1 MLYDMVFEGGGAKGT
16 VFVGAMQELQSRGH
30 TPGRLLGTSAG
41 SIMAALLAAGYQT
54 DEMQQALTEKQNGQ
68 PVFLGFLQI
77 PPPLTQDQIA
87 HSTVRDLL
95 RKVDVKLIPDFLEN
109 QLDNAI
115 AEALATSSYTNR
127 IFSFLELGG
136 FYAADTFLTWL
147 KGKLNSGIYPL
158 ERGAHKKGEQRNF
171 GDMNLAEFFEA
182 TGVDLSVVA
191 ANTRDREMLI
201 LNHRTAPD
209 LPAAWAVRMSMS
221 LPLVWQE
228 VVWQPEWGKYR
239 GVDISGCSV
248 VDGGL
253 LSNFPI
259 ELFLS
264 NQPQVTG
271 VMGDLVAGE
280 QNVLG
285 FLIDETIEVPG
296 APPLETKENAFQVSE
311 LRPVSRVTNLV
322 NTMLQAHDKNVIES
336 FERFVIR
343 LPAKGFGT
351 IEFGMSDER
360 RNALIAAGRQATA
373 TYFDRL
379 EAGASF
385 GVGEATDPAVSSA
398 ADRIAARM
406 LSR

>member
-16 VFVGAMQELQSRGH
+16 VFVGAMQELQKRGH
-30 TPGRLLGTSAG
+30 MPGRLLGTSAG
-41 SIMAALLAAGYQT
+41 SIMATLLAAGYQI
-54 DEMQQALTEKQNGQ
+54 DEMGQALSEKKNGQ
-68 PVFLGFLQI
+68 PVFLGFLQT
-77 PPPLTQDQIA
+77 PPPLTQDQIN

-95 RKVDVKLIPDFLEN
+95 RNVNVKLIPDFLEN
-109 QLDNAI
+109 QMDNAI
-115 AEALATSSYTNR
+115 AEALANSAYTSR

-147 KGKLNSGIYPL
+147 RDKLNSGVYPL
-158 ERGAHKKGEQRNF
+158 ERGTHKKGTPRNF
-171 GDMNLAEFFEA
+171 GGMNLTEFFEA

-209 LPAAWAVRMSMS
+209 LPVAWAVRMSMS

-239 GVDISGCSV
+239 GVDVSGCTV

-264 NQPQVTG
+264 DQPQVTG
-271 VMGDLVAGE
+271 VMGEMVAGK
-280 QNVLG
+280 QMVLG
-285 FLIDETIEVPG
+285 FLIDESLDVPG
-296 APPLETKENAFQVSE
+296 APPLPAKASTFEIGQ
-311 LRPVSRVTNLV
+311 LRPVTRVTNLV

-336 FERFVIR
+336 FERFVIH
-343 LPAKGFGT
+343 LPAKGYGT
-351 IEFGMSDER
+351 IEFDMSDER
-360 RNALIAAGRQATA
+360 RNALIAAGQQATA
-373 TYFDRL
+373 AYFDRL
-379 EAGASF
+379 EAGAAF
-385 GVGEATDPAVSSA
+385 GVGEAVDETVSSA
-398 ADRIAARM
+398 ADRIAGKI